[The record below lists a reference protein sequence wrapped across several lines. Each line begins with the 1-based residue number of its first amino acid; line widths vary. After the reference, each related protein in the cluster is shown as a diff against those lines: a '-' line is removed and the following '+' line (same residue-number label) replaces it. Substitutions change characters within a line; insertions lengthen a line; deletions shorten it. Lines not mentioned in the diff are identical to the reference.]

1 MRFVINGVY
10 AKLAFVIAVMS
21 IIIAVPAAWCFNVA
35 KLLDCDFET
44 DYRCEVMHTI
54 GVALPPL
61 SVITVWFATD
71 KE

>member
-1 MRFVINGVY
+1 MSLVIKSVR
-10 AKLAFVIAVMS
+10 AKVAFVVAVMS

-54 GVALPPL
+54 GVVLPPL
-61 SVITVWFATD
+61 SLITVWFGSD
-71 KE
+71 EE